1 MSKKYISLMIVLLIA
16 IISCKVICFFTWPN
30 TMVSILY
37 YILMAGFC
45 FLSGRIKQ
53 STMIL
58 GITFAVEM
66 IPVTIL
72 SFVESAH
79 EIGWLQCMGQ
89 FVVGSHAGLVG
100 WIGSYE
106 GVCETLPEWVYW
118 AGIVGSYVVFMAVN
132 IIGRRY
138 RGKQWKS

>member
-1 MSKKYISLMIVLLIA
+1 MSKKYKGLMIILLIT
-16 IISCKVICFFTWPN
+16 ILSCKIICFFTWPN
-30 TMVSILY
+30 TVVSILY

-79 EIGWLQCMGQ
+79 EIGWILGIGQ
-89 FVVGSHAGLVG
+89 FIVGSHCGLVR

-118 AGIVGSYVVFMAVN
+118 VGIIGSYVVFMAVN
-132 IIGRRY
+132 LIGRRY
-138 RGKQWKS
+138 REN